1 MFKAFSKAQGKHANG
16 ARGKAK
22 YSFIFTF
29 ILEVTFA
36 YYSLIIHGCFLLY
49 SNYEKLCMMDLVGS
63 KNVLE
68 IVFKLFFGLLQVGL
82 LN

>member
-1 MFKAFSKAQGKHANG
+1 MFKAFSKAQGKHGNA
-16 ARGKAK
+16 ARSKAK

-36 YYSLIIHGCFLLY
+36 YYRLIIHGCFPLY
-49 SNYEKLCMMDLVGS
+49 INYEKLCMMDLMGS
-63 KNVLE
+63 KHVLE
-68 IVFKLFFGLLQVGL
+68 IVFKSFFGLLQVGL

>member
-1 MFKAFSKAQGKHANG
+1 MFKAFSKAQYKRVNG

-22 YSFIFTF
+22 IFIHLHIYLRGSDIWLLQFNQ
-29 ILEVTFA
+29 
-36 YYSLIIHGCFLLY
+36 FLLY

-63 KNVLE
+63 KHVLE